1 MRVKMKKVLKVVLT
15 FLFVIATYNV
25 VSKAAISA
33 TSKTV
38 NSGETF
44 SISVTSNVSV
54 SAYTVKATG
63 YSGLTFV
70 TSSGGT
76 GAGTTTISDAKAT
89 GGMTSLATFQF
100 KAPDVEKDQTF
111 KVDFSASGMG
121 DVNLAPVADSS
132 CTATITVKAK
142 TQNSGENGSNT
153 SQTGGSTTTP
163 SKSNV
168 ATLSNLGITPND
180 FKGFSSNKLSYSTEV
195 PNDVETVEIYAK
207 KGQSRQTISGTDKKT
222 LKEGANTFNI
232 VVTAEDGTT
241 KKTYTLTINRKAKET
256 SATQNETSNEITDN
270 TTVDE
275 PEEIEDPAKAGFGL
289 TKLEISGFELQPQF
303 QTDVFEYNVD
313 LKENLDKLE
322 IETVATQENATVE
335 ITGNENLQD
344 GENIITILVNS
355 EDGQESVAYQI
366 IVNKTV
372 EKQEVMPK
380 SVGNDKIKKISI
392 LSGAVGIIVIIA
404 LVIVV
409 KKIKSSKNEAF
420 IPYENIFDKDDE
432 EFEENNSEIDNN
444 EKYFEKENFEEDKV
458 VEQSQDSDN
467 LDMYEEEKIK
477 YKKRSKGKRFK

>member
-1 MRVKMKKVLKVVLT
+1 MRLEMKKVLKVVLT

-121 DVNLAPVADSS
+121 DVNLAPVADST

-142 TQNSGENGSNT
+142 TQNSGGNGGNT
-153 SQTGGSTTTP
+153 SQTGGTTTTP

-180 FKGFSSNKLSYSTEV
+180 FKGFSANKLSYSTEV

-207 KGQSRQTISGTDKKT
+207 KGQSGQTISGTGKKT

-256 SATQNETSNEITDN
+256 SNEITDN

-275 PEEIEDPAKAGFGL
+275 PEETEDPAKAGFGL
-289 TKLEISGFELQPQF
+289 TKLEISGFKLQPQF

-313 LKENLDKLE
+313 LKEDLEKLE

-380 SVGNDKIKKISI
+380 SVGNDKIKKIAI

-404 LVIVV
+404 VVIVV

-432 EFEENNSEIDNN
+432 EFEENNSERDNN

-458 VEQSQDSDN
+458 VEQGQDADN
-467 LDMYEEEKIK
+467 LDVYEEEKIK
-477 YKKRSKGKRFK
+477 HKKRSKGKRFK

>member
-1 MRVKMKKVLKVVLT
+1 MRLEMKKVLKVVLT

-121 DVNLAPVADSS
+121 DVNLAPVADST

-142 TQNSGENGSNT
+142 TQNSGGNGGNT
-153 SQTGGSTTTP
+153 SQTGGTTTTP

-180 FKGFSSNKLSYSTEV
+180 FKGFSANKLSYSTEV

-207 KGQSRQTISGTDKKT
+207 KGQSGQTISGTGKKT

-256 SATQNETSNEITDN
+256 SNEITDN

-275 PEEIEDPAKAGFGL
+275 PEETEDPAKAGFGL
-289 TKLEISGFELQPQF
+289 TKLEISGFKLQPQF

-313 LKENLDKLE
+313 LKEDLEKLE

-380 SVGNDKIKKISI
+380 SVGNDKIKKIAI

-404 LVIVV
+404 VVIVV

-432 EFEENNSEIDNN
+432 EFEENNSELDNN

-477 YKKRSKGKRFK
+477 HKKRSKGKRFK

>member
-207 KGQSRQTISGTDKKT
+207 KGQSRQTISGTGKKT

-256 SATQNETSNEITDN
+256 
-270 TTVDE
+270 
-275 PEEIEDPAKAGFGL
+275 EDPAKAGFGL
-289 TKLEISGFELQPQF
+289 TKLEISGFKLQPQF

-313 LKENLDKLE
+313 LKEDLEKLE

-380 SVGNDKIKKISI
+380 SVGNDKIKKIAI

-404 LVIVV
+404 VVIVV

-477 YKKRSKGKRFK
+477 HKKRSKGKRFK

>member
-1 MRVKMKKVLKVVLT
+1 MKKQIISLFFTVALIFTLK
-15 FLFVIATYNV
+15 TYSN
-25 VSKAAISA
+25 AASA
-33 TSKTV
+33 SIKCNGTATV
-38 NSGETF
+38 NNP
-44 SISVTSNVSV
+44 I
-54 SAYTVKATG
+54 
-63 YSGLTFV
+63 
-70 TSSGGT
+70 
-76 GAGTTTISDAKAT
+76 
-89 GGMTSLATFQF
+89 
-100 KAPDVEKDQTF
+100 
-111 KVDFSASGMG
+111 
-121 DVNLAPVADSS
+121 
-132 CTATITVKAK
+132 TITVTGSGVQWNLSLQVNGKTIASNNELDNVQGNKSISFSGTYTPTNTGTLTITLIGSVTEASDGSTIKNFAAK
-142 TQNSGENGSNT
+142 TITVNNSTASNNGNSSGSNNSGQNSNSNVT
-153 SQTGGSTTTP
+153 AP

-180 FKGFSSNKLSYSTEV
+180 FKGFSANKLSYSTEV

-207 KGQSRQTISGTDKKT
+207 KGQSGQTISGTGKKT

-256 SATQNETSNEITDN
+256 SNEITDN

-275 PEEIEDPAKAGFGL
+275 PEETEDPAKAGFGL
-289 TKLEISGFELQPQF
+289 TKLEISGFKLQPQF

-313 LKENLDKLE
+313 LKEDLEKLE

-380 SVGNDKIKKISI
+380 SVGNDKIKKIAI

-404 LVIVV
+404 VVIVV

-432 EFEENNSEIDNN
+432 EFEENNSERDNN

-458 VEQSQDSDN
+458 IEQSQDADN
-467 LDMYEEEKIK
+467 LDVYEEEKIK
-477 YKKRSKGKRFK
+477 HKKRSKGKRFK

>member
-121 DVNLAPVADSS
+121 DVNLAPVADST

-142 TQNSGENGSNT
+142 TQNSGGNGGNT
-153 SQTGGSTTTP
+153 SQTGGTTTTP

-168 ATLSNLGITPND
+168 VTLSNLGITPND
-180 FKGFSSNKLSYSTEV
+180 FKGFSANKLSYSTEV

-207 KGQSRQTISGTDKKT
+207 KGQSGQTISGTGKKT

-256 SATQNETSNEITDN
+256 SNEITDN

-275 PEEIEDPAKAGFGL
+275 PEETEDPAKAGFGL
-289 TKLEISGFELQPQF
+289 TKLEISGFKLQPQF

-313 LKENLDKLE
+313 LKEDLEKLE

-380 SVGNDKIKKISI
+380 SVGNDKIKKIAI

-404 LVIVV
+404 VVIVV

-477 YKKRSKGKRFK
+477 HKKRSKGKRFK

>member
-111 KVDFSASGMG
+111 KVNFSASGMG
-121 DVNLAPVADSS
+121 DVNLAPVADSN

-142 TQNSGENGSNT
+142 IQNSGENGSNT

-180 FKGFSSNKLSYSTEV
+180 FKGFSPNKLSYSTEV

-207 KGQSRQTISGTDKKT
+207 KGQSGQTISGTGKKT

-241 KKTYTLTINRKAKET
+241 KKTYTLIINRKAKET

-275 PEEIEDPAKAGFGL
+275 PEETEDPAKAGFGL

-366 IVNKTV
+366 IVNKSV

-380 SVGNDKIKKISI
+380 SVGNDKIKKIAI

-404 LVIVV
+404 VVIIV

-432 EFEENNSEIDNN
+432 EFEENNSERDNN

>member
-1 MRVKMKKVLKVVLT
+1 MKKQIISLFFTVALIFTLK
-15 FLFVIATYNV
+15 TYIN
-25 VSKAAISA
+25 AASA
-33 TSKTV
+33 SIQCNGTATV
-38 NSGETF
+38 NNP
-44 SISVTSNVSV
+44 I
-54 SAYTVKATG
+54 
-63 YSGLTFV
+63 
-70 TSSGGT
+70 
-76 GAGTTTISDAKAT
+76 
-89 GGMTSLATFQF
+89 
-100 KAPDVEKDQTF
+100 
-111 KVDFSASGMG
+111 
-121 DVNLAPVADSS
+121 
-132 CTATITVKAK
+132 TITVTGSGVQWNLSLQVNGKTIASNNELDNVQGNKSISFSGTYTPTNTGTLTITLIGSVTEASDGSTIKNFAAK
-142 TQNSGENGSNT
+142 TITVNNSTASNNGNLSGSNNSGQNSNSNVT
-153 SQTGGSTTTP
+153 AP
-163 SKSNV
+163 PKSNV

-207 KGQSRQTISGTDKKT
+207 KGQSRQTISGTGKKT

-432 EFEENNSEIDNN
+432 EFEENNSERDNN

-458 VEQSQDSDN
+458 IEQSQDADN
-467 LDMYEEEKIK
+467 LDVYEEEKIK
-477 YKKRSKGKRFK
+477 HKKRSKGKRFK